1 MYYFE
6 LLEQL
11 FRKRV
16 RYLIV
21 GGLAVNLHG
30 VPRVTQDVDLIISM
44 DKENILKMI
53 TILEELGYQARLPV
67 DPKDLTDPEKVRDW
81 VENRNMKAFSFFQPE
96 EQYKV
101 VDIVIEHPLEFEQ
114 AYKNRSVKT
123 VRDIEIFLASLEDLI
138 TTKESAGREQDL
150 SDIEMLRKVEKNGQ

>member
-11 FRKRV
+11 FNKQV

-44 DKENILKMI
+44 DQDNILKTI
-53 TILEELGYQARLPV
+53 SILEGLGYKPRLPV
-67 DPKDLTDPEKVRDW
+67 DPNDLTDPEKVRDW

-101 VDIVIEHPLEFEQ
+101 VDIVIVHPLDFEES
-114 AYKNRSVKT
+114 YNNKLVKT
-123 VRDIEIFLASLEDLI
+123 VKDIEIYLPSLEDLI
-138 TTKESAGREQDL
+138 KTKESSGREQDL
-150 SDIEMLRKVEKNGQ
+150 SDVEMLRKVEKNGQ